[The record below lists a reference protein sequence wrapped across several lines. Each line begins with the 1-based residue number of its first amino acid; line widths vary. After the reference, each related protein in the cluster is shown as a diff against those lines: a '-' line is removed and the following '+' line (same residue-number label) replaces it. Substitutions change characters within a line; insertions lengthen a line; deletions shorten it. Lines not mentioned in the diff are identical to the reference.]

1 MAATLF
7 EDDFR
12 VIPGESKL
20 RVFHGSPQNG
30 VINVFVV
37 APGTD
42 ITTVS
47 PTAAAAYAATAQNI
61 RIAPGNYEITVTE
74 QATAAVLAGPIP
86 TTIAADGYYGILA
99 TDAAAGTGL
108 EVTLLFD
115 F

>member
-1 MAATLF
+1 MDMV

-12 VIPGESKL
+12 VVAGESKL

-30 VINVFVV
+30 IIDVFVV

-42 ITTVS
+42 ITTVD
-47 PTAAAAYAATAQNI
+47 PTAVAAAASETLNV
-61 RIAPGNYEITVTE
+61 RVAPGNYEITVTE
-74 QATAAVLAGPIP
+74 QATGAVLAGPIAA
-86 TTIAADGYYGILA
+86 TIAADGYYAILA

-108 EVTLLFD
+108 EITLLFD